1 MPVRAAHFIITPF
14 CIRGGRWLDHVD
26 GNVFK
31 NVNPLRPRSVDLR
44 LKLLE
49 TTNPF
54 ARERGGNNRSIRR

>member
-1 MPVRAAHFIITPF
+1 MRVTHFIITPF

-31 NVNPLRPRSVDLR
+31 DVNPLRPGRPSLEM
-44 LKLLE
+44 LE

-54 ARERGGNNRSIRR
+54 ARERDGNNRSIRR